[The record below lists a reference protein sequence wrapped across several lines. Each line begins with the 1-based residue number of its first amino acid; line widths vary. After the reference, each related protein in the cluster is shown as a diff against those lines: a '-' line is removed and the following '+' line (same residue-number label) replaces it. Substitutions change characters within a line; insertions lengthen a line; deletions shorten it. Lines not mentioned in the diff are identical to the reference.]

1 MDRVS
6 SSAPRVVA
14 SKAQVRD
21 DVKSVV
27 AASKPV
33 SLVEFIEMVRD
44 KDTPSVYP
52 VTHLQEGGDRREIGD
67 NKAINYTTGDLS
79 RNSSDKGAYSV
90 VLQLGRDA
98 DRRFEGL
105 LLQLSFLKGAWI
117 VRRLCTTLLTKTVV
131 L

>member
-33 SLVEFIEMVRD
+33 SLVEFIE
-44 KDTPSVYP
+44 
-52 VTHLQEGGDRREIGD
+52 
-67 NKAINYTTGDLS
+67 
-79 RNSSDKGAYSV
+79 
-90 VLQLGRDA
+90 
-98 DRRFEGL
+98 
-105 LLQLSFLKGAWI
+105 I
-117 VRRLCTTLLTKTVV
+117 VKR
-131 L
+131 